1 MQIRKLLSRQIAT
14 VCLGMALPATSWC
27 GTFTVNPVRIQVS
40 SSRPNTILQITNRED
55 QSVTLQAHVVMWRF
69 DGQKE
74 VYSDSDDVMLNPP
87 IATVGPHQTQFIRLG
102 LRHPLEGAEE
112 HTYRLIVEEVPPPPK
127 PDFRGVQ
134 TILRISIPIFV
145 VPKVA
150 AAPAPQVSWQ
160 AVRTNDSRVRLIA
173 ANRGS
178 AHVQVKSLEVSSA
191 DSPDYYLKGTP
202 PTYLLPTQQREWLI
216 DDKRTLTA
224 KRIKILAV
232 TDAGVIHEIVEIVQ

>member
-1 MQIRKLLSRQIAT
+1 MHIRRLFFRQFAIA
-14 VCLGMALPATSWC
+14 CFGMVATATSWS

-40 SSRPNTILQITNRED
+40 TARPNAILQITNRDD
-55 QSVTLQAHVVMWRF
+55 QPVTLQAHVLRWDL
-69 DGQKE
+69 DGQKD
-74 VYSDSDDVMLNPP
+74 VYADSDDVMLNPP

-102 LRHPLEGAEE
+102 LRHPLEGTEE
-112 HTYRLIVEEVPPPPK
+112 RTYRLIVEEVPPPPK

-145 VPKVA
+145 VPKTAVA
-150 AAPAPQVSWQ
+150 TQVNWQ
-160 AVRTNDSRVRLIA
+160 AVRTNDSRLRLIA
-173 ANRGS
+173 TNHGG
-178 AHVQVKSLEVSSA
+178 AHVQVKALEVSSA
-191 DSPDYYLKGTP
+191 DSGDNYLKGVP

-232 TDAGVIHEIVEIVQ
+232 TDAGVLHEIVEIGQ

>member
-1 MQIRKLLSRQIAT
+1 MQLRKLFLRQIAI
-14 VCLGMALPATSWC
+14 VWLGMALPATTWC

-40 SSRPNTILQITNRED
+40 TARPNAILQITNRDD
-55 QSVTLQAHVVMWRF
+55 QPVTLQAHVLRWDL
-69 DGQKE
+69 DGQKD
-74 VYSDSDDVMLNPP
+74 VYADSDDVMLNPP

-102 LRHPLEGAEE
+102 LRHALEGAEE
-112 HTYRLIVEEVPPPPK
+112 RTYRLIVEEVPPPPN

-145 VPKVA
+145 VPKTA
-150 AAPAPQVSWQ
+150 AVPQVTWQ
-160 AVRTNDSRVRLIA
+160 AVRTDDSRLRLIA
-173 ANRGS
+173 TNHGG
-178 AHVQVKSLEVSSA
+178 AHVQVKALEVSSA
-191 DSPDYYLKGTP
+191 DSTDNYLKGVP

-232 TDAGVIHEIVEIVQ
+232 TDAGVVHEIVEIGQ